1 MITELEFAIDLL
13 TSAGIGLLVGLERSR
28 NPLAKAGLRTF
39 AVIAVLGTTCT
50 LAAVRGG
57 SPWLAPAALVLIGAA
72 VTAASLIDPATRS
85 DDSGTTT
92 IVAALLVFVLGALI
106 ALGERRI
113 AVGSGIALTALLH
126 FKGEL
131 EGFSKGLTAA
141 ELRSMLQFGALAAI
155 VLPLLPHAAI
165 DPLGAVSPF
174 NVGLMAV
181 LISAISLSGY
191 VAWRLSSTAVSATA
205 GRRAARL
212 LLQGVL
218 GGVVSSTA
226 TTLAQARRVKATL
239 AAPEAPSAER
249 RAAESGALASAL
261 AIILLANATMLVRV
275 LLLTLLVAV
284 DLTLQIAVPLL
295 LALLVAAGGIALH
308 WRKARSVA
316 SESDVAYRNPAQLG
330 TALVFAAVYAGVLF
344 GAAWLQK
351 NLGAGGVYAIALASG
366 TTDVDAITL
375 SSLRL
380 ATTGA
385 MPVTTACIAIAA
397 AVGANLLFKAVVSA
411 TAGGMALGRAVAQAF
426 ALQIVALAL
435 GAAWVAA

>member
-1 MITELEFAIDLL
+1 
-13 TSAGIGLLVGLERSR
+13 
-28 NPLAKAGLRTF
+28 
-39 AVIAVLGTTCT
+39 
-50 LAAVRGG
+50 
-57 SPWLAPAALVLIGAA
+57 
-72 VTAASLIDPATRS
+72 
-85 DDSGTTT
+85 
-92 IVAALLVFVLGALI
+92 
-106 ALGERRI
+106 
-113 AVGSGIALTALLH
+113 
-126 FKGEL
+126 
-131 EGFSKGLTAA
+131 
-141 ELRSMLQFGALAAI
+141 
-155 VLPLLPHAAI
+155 
-165 DPLGAVSPF
+165 
-174 NVGLMAV
+174 
-181 LISAISLSGY
+181 
-191 VAWRLSSTAVSATA
+191 
-205 GRRAARL
+205 
-212 LLQGVL
+212 
-218 GGVVSSTA
+218 
-226 TTLAQARRVKATL
+226 
-239 AAPEAPSAER
+239 
-249 RAAESGALASAL
+249 
-261 AIILLANATMLVRV
+261 
-275 LLLTLLVAV
+275 
-284 DLTLQIAVPLL
+284 VPLL